1 MPTLAVLNFVD
12 TWNSFLWPLVT
23 ARDMDIQVILAVLF
37 LLATVTNEGINFGA
51 GERFYAGYVLASIPL
66 VILFF
71 ALGKF
76 YVEGLV
82 ESGIKA

>member
-23 ARDMDIQVILAVLF
+23 ARDMDIQVILVVLF

-51 GERFYAGYVLASIPL
+51 GERLYAGYVLASIPL

-82 ESGIKA
+82 ESGIKV